1 MRKEDL
7 DRRTAELKERLLT
20 QRNGDAQEKPST
32 VTKRRSTTKA
42 TQREGCLT
50 VESSDGADVS
60 ALKKRIAQ
68 LEKENESLRQRLAL
82 MSTSTVGPARSSE
95 DSVREQRHNFFKY
108 SNVRR
113 Y

>member
-7 DRRTAELKERLLT
+7 DRRSAELKERLLA
-20 QRNGDAQEKPST
+20 QRNGDAQENPSV
-32 VTKRRSTTKA
+32 VTKGRSSRKA
-42 TQREGCLT
+42 RQQEDGLT
-50 VESSDGADVS
+50 VESSGGANVS
-60 ALKKRIAQ
+60 ALKKRIAH

-82 MSTSTVGPARSSE
+82 MSTSPVGPARASD

-108 SNVRR
+108 SNARR

>member
-7 DRRTAELKERLLT
+7 DRRTAELKARLLT

-32 VTKRRSTTKA
+32 VTKRRSATKA
-42 TQREGCLT
+42 TQREGGLT

-60 ALKKRIAQ
+60 ALKKRIAH

-82 MSTSTVGPARSSE
+82 MSTSTVGPSE
-95 DSVREQRHNFFKY
+95 DSVRQQQHNFFKY